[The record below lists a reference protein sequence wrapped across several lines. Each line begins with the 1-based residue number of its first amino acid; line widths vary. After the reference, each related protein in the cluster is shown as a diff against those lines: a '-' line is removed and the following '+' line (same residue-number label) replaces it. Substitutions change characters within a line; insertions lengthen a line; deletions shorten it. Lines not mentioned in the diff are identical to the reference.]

1 VELTFIIVFMSIW
14 DQISASFASGVETF
28 LDLFRSGP
36 PEDQVAF
43 TVGVIALGAKM
54 AKADGVVSEREI
66 AAFKQVFRV
75 SDEELPNVARVF
87 NMAKRDVAGFDTYAR
102 QLARLFKD
110 RKEVLENVL
119 DDLFHIAKADEI
131 VHPDE
136 LAFLEAVAMEF
147 GFDEVCFSRIKARH
161 VIDGMDPYLI
171 IGMGRDATN
180 EEIKR
185 HYRILVAEIH
195 PDRLIAQGLPEEA
208 IEVANKTLATIN
220 AAYDDIS
227 KERGI

>member
-1 VELTFIIVFMSIW
+1 MSIW
-14 DQISASFASGVETF
+14 DQISASFANGVETF

-54 AKADGVVSEREI
+54 AKADGVVSAREI
-66 AAFKQVFRV
+66 EAFKQVFSV

-87 NMAKRDVAGFDTYAR
+87 NMAKRDVAGFDSYAR

-119 DDLFHIAKADEI
+119 DDLFHIAKADDV
-131 VHPDE
+131 VHPAE
-136 LAFLEAVAMEF
+136 LAFLETVASEF
-147 GFDEVCFSRIKARH
+147 GFDEDCFSRIKARH
-161 VIDGMDPYLI
+161 VIDGVDPYLI
-171 IGMGRDATN
+171 LGIGRDASN
-180 EEIKR
+180 HEIKR

-208 IEVANKTLATIN
+208 VEVANKTLATIN
-220 AAYDDIS
+220 AAFDDIA
-227 KERGI
+227 KARGI